1 MICGSTFIIS
11 FSANLLASSDCS
23 LCACGSLVIFHVVCV
38 GHSTLLPPEPFSE
51 VFIEWSNEMTILF
64 AVFRMFCQLH
74 TLYLL
79 ALLSLSYR
87 SLLLFLVP
95 PSSFLSCPLLGLVQ
109 VSLNPCINLI
119 FVYHAILFYLL
130 KSGFSELD

>member
-1 MICGSTFIIS
+1 MWFPG
-11 FSANLLASSDCS
+11 N
-23 LCACGSLVIFHVVCV
+23 FHVVCV
-38 GHSTLLPPEPFSE
+38 GPSTLLPPEPFSE

-87 SLLLFLVP
+87 SLLFFLVP
-95 PSSFLSCPLLGLVQ
+95 PSSFLSFPLLGLVQ
-109 VSLNPCINLI
+109 GSLNPCINLI
-119 FVYHAILFYLL
+119 FVYHAILFISL
-130 KSGFSELD
+130 SQGFLNLTDYYKHLGEI